1 MKIIGF
7 AHLGF
12 AFPISQF
19 PVEIPNSVS
28 FTKVLNAPEK
38 KLLMLKKSKYHNLQI
53 DMNGLELLFY
63 DSIDKKENRNVLYEI
78 DTFQNSK
85 NLILSSSF
93 SPAFFKL
100 IESLARKSSWT
111 EEGTLRIHGLGGLR
125 DATLG
130 YKQQGLVFN
139 TYLDEEGLV
148 SVGFYVNELNTK
160 IISQLISDKRAIITN
175 TFEIK
180 IGNNLFNILFV
191 QTEGVIIEFIQ
202 RK

>member
-12 AFPISQF
+12 ALPISQF
-19 PVEIPNSVS
+19 PVEMPNSIS
-28 FTKVLNAPEK
+28 FTKVLNTPEK
-38 KLLMLKKSKYHNLQI
+38 KLLMLKKSKFHNLQI

-63 DSIDKKENRNVLYEI
+63 TTTETKKNKNFLDEI
-78 DTFQNSK
+78 DTFHNSK

-93 SPAFFKL
+93 NHAFLKL
-100 IESLARKSSWT
+100 LEALARKSSWT

-130 YKQQGLVFN
+130 FKKYGLAFN
-139 TYLDEEGLV
+139 NHLDEEGLV
-148 SVGFYVNELNTK
+148 SIAFYVNELNSK
-160 IISQLISDKRAIITN
+160 VISQLISERRAIITN
-175 TFEIK
+175 SFEIK
-180 IGNNLFNILFV
+180 IGDNLFNIMFV